1 MSRLLKTM
9 SLLAS
14 LLAGSAGAALPV
26 ALDLAPQVTTR
37 ATTAW
42 PAMPPQ
48 PLPKGLRPC
57 CAFGYNLHAELLGM
71 PVPFY
76 QLDNVVPASDLG
88 LHQYNDSMLAGL
100 ENLTGLSRENN
111 GILYTTH
118 GGFIDTAHVRDTADM
133 TVYIFSQIL
142 PKLGQ
147 AFTLDLD
154 SELAQRRLVFNA
166 FTPPTDPVARYTLAA
181 WLAAHL
187 AFQVAEWHEIAQWYG
202 FESVPGFSEGVSAFS
217 PEDLYSNLLGARL
230 AVSLILEGQT
240 VSQGVYEVAMGT
252 ALRQALVHLGAQSP
266 ELTRFHFDM
275 LDGRWWNSRRRVP
288 EKYLVLRRN
297 YQMGD
302 NFIRPLLIRM
312 GADLP
317 MILILSGVIGGLVA
331 FGMIGLFI
339 GPVLLAVS
347 WRLYDAWV
355 NEAPPPPK
363 DPDLVLEELSELNT
377 RTTQDK

>member
-1 MSRLLKTM
+1 
-9 SLLAS
+9 
-14 LLAGSAGAALPV
+14 
-26 ALDLAPQVTTR
+26 
-37 ATTAW
+37 
-42 PAMPPQ
+42 
-48 PLPKGLRPC
+48 
-57 CAFGYNLHAELLGM
+57 M

-76 QLDNVVPASDLG
+76 QLDNVVPAGHLG

-302 NFIRPLLIRM
+302 NRLPTRVPGERAVLQRLALPHHWQGVDLNAVGELQLWPGTAMEQLPPPIRYYTFEDFP
-312 GADLP
+312 A
-317 MILILSGVIGGLVA
+317 
-331 FGMIGLFI
+331 
-339 GPVLLAVS
+339 LAVNAQQA
-347 WRLYDAWV
+347 DAL
-355 NEAPPPPK
+355 AA
-363 DPDLVLEELSELNT
+363 
-377 RTTQDK
+377 R

>member
-1 MSRLLKTM
+1 MKTLVKM
-9 SLLAS
+9 IALLA
-14 LLAGSAGAALPV
+14 LLAMVSVRAELPV
-26 ALDLAPQVTTR
+26 TLDLSAQ
-37 ATTAW
+37 ATAQAASAW

-76 QLDNVVPASDLG
+76 QLDNVVYASSLG
-88 LHQYNDSMLAGL
+88 QHQYNDSMLSGL
-100 ENLTGLSRENN
+100 KNLTGLSSENN
-111 GILYTTH
+111 GILYTTR

-133 TVYIFSQIL
+133 TVYIFSQLL

-154 SELAQRRLVFNA
+154 SELAQRRLAFSA
-166 FTPPTDPVARYTLAA
+166 FTPPTDPVERYTLAA

-230 AVSLILEGQT
+230 AVSLILDGQT
-240 VSQGVYEVAMGT
+240 VSQGVYNAAMST
-252 ALRQALVHLGAQSP
+252 ALTQALMHLGAQPP
-266 ELTRFHFDM
+266 EMTRFHFDM
-275 LDGRWWNSRRRVP
+275 LNGRWWNSQRRVP
-288 EKYLVLRRN
+288 EKYLVLHRN

-302 NFIRPLLIRM
+302 NR
-312 GADLP
+312 LP
-317 MILILSGVIGGLVA
+317 TPVPGEQAAPQRLTLPHRWQGVVLSTLGQLQLWPGSDMAKL
-331 FGMIGLFI
+331 
-339 GPVLLAVS
+339 
-347 WRLYDAWV
+347 
-355 NEAPPPPK
+355 PPPARYYTAEDFPSLAASAQQS
-363 DPDLVLEELSELNT
+363 DST
-377 RTTQDK
+377 ASR

>member
-1 MSRLLKTM
+1 MNRLLNTL
-9 SLLAS
+9 SLLAL
-14 LLAGSAGAALPV
+14 LLANGAHAAIPLT
-26 ALDLAPQVTTR
+26 LDLTSRSTAQ
-37 ATTAW
+37 AATAW
-42 PAMPPQ
+42 PTMPPQ

-57 CAFGYNLHAELLGM
+57 CAFGYNLHAELLGI

-76 QLDNVVPASDLG
+76 QLDNVAIADKLG
-88 LHQYNDSMLAGL
+88 LHQYNDRMLAGL
-100 ENLTGLSRENN
+100 ENLTGLSSEHN
-111 GILYTTH
+111 GILYTAR

-166 FTPPTDPVARYTLAA
+166 FTPPTDSAERYTLAA

-230 AVSLILEGQT
+230 AVSLILDGQT
-240 VSQGVYEVAMGT
+240 VSQGVYDAAMGT
-252 ALRQALVHLGAQSP
+252 ALTQALTHLGAQAAD
-266 ELTRFHFDM
+266 LTRFHFDM
-275 LDGRWWNSRRRVP
+275 LDGRWWNSQRRVP
-288 EKYLVLRRN
+288 EKYLVLHRN

-302 NFIRPLLIRM
+302 NR
-312 GADLP
+312 LP
-317 MILILSGVIGGLVA
+317 TRVPGEQTAPQRLALPHRWQGVNLNAIGQLQLWPGTAMEQL
-331 FGMIGLFI
+331 
-339 GPVLLAVS
+339 
-347 WRLYDAWV
+347 
-355 NEAPPPPK
+355 PPPTSYYTAA
-363 DPDLVLEELSELNT
+363 DFSSLAASAQQADALA
-377 RTTQDK
+377 RR

>member
-26 ALDLAPQVTTR
+26 ALDLSPQVTTR

-76 QLDNVVPASDLG
+76 QLDNVVPASHLG

-187 AFQVAEWHEIAQWYG
+187 TFQVAEWHEIAQWYG

-302 NFIRPLLIRM
+302 NRLPTRVPGERAVLQRLALPHHWQGVDLNAVGELQLWPGIAMEQLPPPIRYYTFEDFP
-312 GADLP
+312 A
-317 MILILSGVIGGLVA
+317 
-331 FGMIGLFI
+331 
-339 GPVLLAVS
+339 LAVNAQQA
-347 WRLYDAWV
+347 DAL
-355 NEAPPPPK
+355 AA
-363 DPDLVLEELSELNT
+363 
-377 RTTQDK
+377 R

>member
-1 MSRLLKTM
+1 MKRYVTLIVLSGVLVTA
-9 SLLAS
+9 LAH
-14 LLAGSAGAALPV
+14 AALPV
-26 ALDLAPQVTTR
+26 SLDLNAR
-37 ATTAW
+37 ATGQATRAW

-76 QLDNVVPASDLG
+76 QLDNVAIADRLG
-88 LHQYNDSMLAGL
+88 QHQYNDSILAGL
-100 ENLTGLSRENN
+100 ENLTGLSSENN
-111 GILYTTH
+111 GIIYTTR

-133 TVYIFSQIL
+133 TVYIFSQLL
-142 PKLGQ
+142 PRLGQ
-147 AFTLDLD
+147 AFTLELE

-166 FTPPTDPVARYTLAA
+166 FTPPTDPEARYTLAA

-187 AFQVAEWHEIAQWYG
+187 AFQLAEWHEIAQWYG

-230 AVSLILEGQT
+230 AVSLILDGQT
-240 VSQGVYEVAMGT
+240 VSRDVYNAAMST
-252 ALRQALVHLGAQSP
+252 ALTQALTHLGAQKP

-275 LDGRWWNSRRRVP
+275 LNGHWWNNQQRVP

-302 NFIRPLLIRM
+302 NRLPTPVPGELATPQRLTLPHRWQEI
-312 GADLP
+312 DLSALGQLQLCP
-317 MILILSGVIGGLVA
+317 GDDMAQL
-331 FGMIGLFI
+331 
-339 GPVLLAVS
+339 
-347 WRLYDAWV
+347 
-355 NEAPPPPK
+355 PPPQRYYTADDFPALAARARQA
-363 DPDLVLEELSELNT
+363 D
-377 RTTQDK
+377 TQTGR

>member
-26 ALDLAPQVTTR
+26 ALDLSPQVTTR

-76 QLDNVVPASDLG
+76 QLDNVVPASHLG

-217 PEDLYSNLLGARL
+217 PEDLYSNLLGA
-230 AVSLILEGQT
+230 A
-240 VSQGVYEVAMGT
+240 
-252 ALRQALVHLGAQSP
+252 
-266 ELTRFHFDM
+266 
-275 LDGRWWNSRRRVP
+275 
-288 EKYLVLRRN
+288 
-297 YQMGD
+297 
-302 NFIRPLLIRM
+302 
-312 GADLP
+312 
-317 MILILSGVIGGLVA
+317 
-331 FGMIGLFI
+331 
-339 GPVLLAVS
+339 
-347 WRLYDAWV
+347 WRC
-355 NEAPPPPK
+355 
-363 DPDLVLEELSELNT
+363 
-377 RTTQDK
+377 R